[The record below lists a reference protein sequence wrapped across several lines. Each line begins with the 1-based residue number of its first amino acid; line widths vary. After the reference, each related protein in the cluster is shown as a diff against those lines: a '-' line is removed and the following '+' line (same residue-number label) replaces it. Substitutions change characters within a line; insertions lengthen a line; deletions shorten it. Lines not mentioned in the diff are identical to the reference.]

1 METQKEHSRLAKWVR
16 EVRNGTQAVNLERH
30 FKIPCAGRR
39 AQADTAMADP
49 TMLYPA
55 VTHSLRTTA
64 EPEGWVSRQT
74 NLPTGRNQCRSWGWG
89 RQAFA
94 QVRVSVENLH
104 PPPNQCPVLEPACVP
119 QPRLQHQ
126 QAPTQLLCL
135 GPLSGPLLGAG
146 TSSWCQAAQQAPKAS
161 WACGTH
167 RR

>member
-1 METQKEHSRLAKWVR
+1 MVRGQEPGYVAVETQKEHSRLAKWVR

-49 TMLYPA
+49 TMFYPA

-104 PPPNQCPVLEPACVP
+104 PLP
-119 QPRLQHQ
+119 QPMPSSRTSLCSAAWAA
-126 QAPTQLLCL
+126 APT
-135 GPLSGPLLGAG
+135 GSHPTPLPWATLRSPPW
-146 TSSWCQAAQQAPKAS
+146 SW
-161 WACGTH
+161 H
-167 RR
+167 